1 MTNVIPSVRY
11 LQLSRPGL
19 VRDISLTTEIHVDTH
34 HEDKVVI
41 VHILYIFALEEQ
53 EQEV

>member
-1 MTNVIPSVRY
+1 MLFLPSVIYNYRD
-11 LQLSRPGL
+11 LGL